1 MQMTE
6 ADESLSNYR
15 KCNKLLHFCCAGF
28 QNCKCIV
35 YVMTHLSRSL
45 LIVCFQEIK
54 FRQKWSFVCNLIL
67 SDVSGILTVDL
78 HGKMDMICST
88 VFIWLSHLKYKED
101 HLLWHCWTTSIF
113 TLERTCVVAVILLLK
128 H

>member
-15 KCNKLLHFCCAGF
+15 KCNKLLRFCCAGF

-78 HGKMDMICST
+78 HGKMDAICST
-88 VFIWLSHLKYKED
+88 VFIWPSHLKYEED